1 MASGM
6 QTVIYPV
13 KDLESAK
20 TSMKRVACWVCT
32 GLVGGHGHCLQRG
45 VTSS

>member
-20 TSMKRVACWVCT
+20 KVYSAGDVAA
-32 GLVGGHGHCLQRG
+32 
-45 VTSS
+45 

>member
-20 TSMKRVACWVCT
+20 TTMKRVLTGFAPGWSEVMDIACNAA
-32 GLVGGHGHCLQRG
+32 
-45 VTSS
+45 